1 VLPAAGVHRIAP
13 GEDGALQLP
22 PDDTT
27 VTPAAPVLL
36 ESAELVAVIVWVP
49 VAEGAV
55 YRPLVEIVP
64 TVVLPPN
71 IPSTAHVTA
80 AFEVPVTAAV
90 NCCVP
95 PVATVAELGLTVTVI
110 PEADPTVMKFV
121 ALIHAP
127 L

>member
-1 VLPAAGVHRIAP
+1 VHRIAP
-13 GEDGALQLP
+13 GEDGALQPP

-36 ESAELVAVIVWVP
+36 ESAALVAVIVWVP
-49 VAEGAV
+49 VVEGAV
-55 YRPLVEIVP
+55 YRPLVEMVP

-71 IPSTAHVTA
+71 IPSTAHVTPV
-80 AFEVPVTAAV
+80 FEVPVTAAV

-95 PVATVAELGLTVTVI
+95 PVATLAELGLTVTVI